1 MIKYS
6 ECLVDKAKA
15 IVMSNNDIPAIL
27 SHSKTQMR
35 IPIRK
40 QDKSGDHIELLA
52 TADIDTGKCI
62 ELFAQFTDGKEYK
75 APYGVG
81 DILYVKEAFK
91 ENEYCSHI
99 STTKV
104 PKYLYKADYEE
115 NSIANQDKFKP
126 AITMPRDAARI
137 FLKITDVRIDRLN
150 NISQLEACREGVNR
164 HASLRSLIC
173 KSPKSRFKAMWDAKY
188 AKKYPK
194 ITWGNNP
201 YVWVYR
207 FEIIHIR

>member
-15 IVMSNNDIPAIL
+15 IVMSNNDISAIL
-27 SHSKTQMR
+27 SHSKTMMR
-35 IPIRK
+35 IPIKK
-40 QDKSGDHIELLA
+40 QDIDEELVE
-52 TADIDTGKCI
+52 TAEINTGSCVK
-62 ELFAQFTDGKEYK
+62 LFARFTYDKEYK
-75 APYGVG
+75 APYNVG
-81 DILYVKEAFK
+81 DILYVKEAFR
-91 ENEYCSHI
+91 ENEYYSDLNITEVHR
-99 STTKV
+99 
-104 PKYLYKADYEE
+104 YLYKADYVEH
-115 NSIANQDKFKP
+115 SIADKDKFKP

>member
-1 MIKYS
+1 MTKY
-6 ECLVDKAKA
+6 EERLIDKAKA
-15 IVMSNNDIPAIL
+15 IVISSNDIPAIL

-40 QDKSGDHIELLA
+40 RDKSGEYAELLA
-52 TADIDTGKCI
+52 TADIDTGKCV
-62 ELFAQFTDGKEYK
+62 ELFAQFTNGKEYK
-75 APYGVG
+75 APYVVG

-91 ENEYCSHI
+91 ENEYCSHV
-99 STTKV
+99 STARV
-104 PKYLYKADYEE
+104 PKYLYKADYEAD
-115 NSIANQDKFKP
+115 SIVNEDKFKP
-126 AITMPRDAARI
+126 AITMPKDAARI
-137 FLKITDVRIDRLN
+137 FLKITDVRIDRLK
-150 NISQLEACREGVNR
+150 NISQLDVYREGIYR

-173 KSPKSRFKAMWDAKY
+173 KSPKSIFKEVWDAKY

-194 ITWGNNP
+194 IKWKNNP